1 MAKITEEELTHLKE
15 FGQKVKDYLDNGG
28 KLEVII
34 NKTSQSNLTWR
45 YSVRLWYKDG
55 SGEVGNW
62 WLNGWLADIG
72 NQKLT
77 KEGYLTGY
85 GVGTERSFQVVY
97 NLGHA
102 LAKLLDLPQ
111 EPNGNAGYLFTN
123 QVVATY

>member
-1 MAKITEEELTHLKE
+1 MAKITEEELTRLKE

-34 NKTSQSNLTWR
+34 NKVSQSNLTWR
-45 YSVRLWYKDG
+45 YSVRLWYSSNGQVD
-55 SGEVGNW
+55 NL

-85 GVGTERSFQVVY
+85 GIGIERSFLVAY

-102 LAKLLDLPQ
+102 LTKLLDLPQ
-111 EPNGNAGYLFTN
+111 EQGKNPGYLVTN

>member
-1 MAKITEEELTHLKE
+1 MPKITEQELESLKDM
-15 FGQKVKDYLDNGG
+15 GRRVKGYLDNGG

-34 NKTSQSNLTWR
+34 NKVSQSNLTWR
-45 YSVRLWYKDG
+45 YSVRLWYSVNGQVD
-55 SGEVGNW
+55 NL

-85 GVGTERSFQVVY
+85 GVGTDRSFQVAY

-111 EPNGNAGYLFTN
+111 EPSGNAGYLYTSR
-123 QVVATY
+123 VVATY

>member
-1 MAKITEEELTHLKE
+1 MPKITEQELESLKDM
-15 FGQKVKDYLDNGG
+15 GRKVKGYLDNGG

-34 NKTSQSNLTWR
+34 NKTSQSGLTWR
-45 YSVRLWYKDG
+45 YSVRLWYSANG
-55 SGEVGNW
+55 QVENL

-85 GVGTERSFQVVY
+85 GVGIDRSFQVAY

-102 LAKLLDLPQ
+102 LGKLLDLPQ
-111 EPNGNAGYLFTN
+111 EPNGNAGYLYTN
-123 QVVATY
+123 RVVATY

>member
-1 MAKITEEELTHLKE
+1 MAKITEQELESLKDM
-15 FGQKVKDYLDNGG
+15 GRKVKGYLDNGG

-45 YSVRLWYKDG
+45 YSVRLWYADNG
-55 SGEVGNW
+55 QVGNW

-102 LAKLLDLPQ
+102 LAKLLDLP
-111 EPNGNAGYLFTN
+111 ERERKDAGYLFTS

>member
-1 MAKITEEELTHLKE
+1 MGKITEEELERLKE
-15 FGQKVKDYLDNGG
+15 FGQKVKEYMDNGG

-34 NKTSQSNLTWR
+34 HKTSQSNLTWR
-45 YSVRLWYKDG
+45 YSVRLWCLFNGRVD
-55 SGEVGNW
+55 NL

-85 GVGTERSFQVVY
+85 GIGTERSFLVAY
-97 NLGHA
+97 NLGHT
-102 LAKLLDLPQ
+102 LAKLLDLP
-111 EPNGNAGYLFTN
+111 EGERKDAGYLFTN

>member
-1 MAKITEEELTHLKE
+1 MAKITEEELTRLKE

-34 NKTSQSNLTWR
+34 NKVSQSNLTWR
-45 YSVRLWYKDG
+45 YSVRLWYSSNGQVD
-55 SGEVGNW
+55 NL

-85 GVGTERSFQVVY
+85 GIGIERSFLVAY

-102 LAKLLDLPQ
+102 LAKLLDLPKDSNNN
-111 EPNGNAGYLFTN
+111 PGYLFTN